1 MNIFFSGSR
10 GSVRYSIYSGDPDG
24 YFSIDPLT
32 GTIRT
37 ASALDHEAHQSVLL
51 NVQAMSG
58 DPPAYGHTQV
68 SGCESPTVSA
78 CQNTCICCHS
88 AASKSGTIGEN
99 VSIFRV
105 GLLSRPRIGRIKNC
119 VSMLGKGKIFSFLSN
134 RPHRFWGQ
142 TCLLND
148 CRDCFTKN

>member
-1 MNIFFSGSR
+1 MCFFAGSR

-51 NVQAMSG
+51 NVQAMTG

-68 SGCESPTVSA
+68 SVCASPTVIV
-78 CQNTCICCHS
+78 CQ
-88 AASKSGTIGEN
+88 
-99 VSIFRV
+99 
-105 GLLSRPRIGRIKNC
+105 
-119 VSMLGKGKIFSFLSN
+119 
-134 RPHRFWGQ
+134 
-142 TCLLND
+142 
-148 CRDCFTKN
+148 

>member
-1 MNIFFSGSR
+1 
-10 GSVRYSIYSGDPDG
+10 VRYSIYSGDPDG

-68 SGCESPTVSA
+68 SGYESPTVSVCQQLSGCESPTVSA
-78 CQNTCICCHS
+78 CQQLSGCESPTVS
-88 AASKSGTIGEN
+88 ACQQLSGFESST
-99 VSIFRV
+99 VSA
-105 GLLSRPRIGRIKNC
+105 
-119 VSMLGKGKIFSFLSN
+119 
-134 RPHRFWGQ
+134 
-142 TCLLND
+142 
-148 CRDCFTKN
+148 CRQL

>member
-1 MNIFFSGSR
+1 MRQEFFCNDKMNFFSGSR

-37 ASALDHEAHQSVLL
+37 ASVLDHEAHQSVLL

-68 SGCESPTVSA
+68 SGCASLRVSECQQLSGCESPSHCMSTA
-78 CQNTCICCHS
+78 
-88 AASKSGTIGEN
+88 EW
-99 VSIFRV
+99 
-105 GLLSRPRIGRIKNC
+105 L
-119 VSMLGKGKIFSFLSN
+119 
-134 RPHRFWGQ
+134 
-142 TCLLND
+142 
-148 CRDCFTKN
+148 

>member
-1 MNIFFSGSR
+1 MFAGSR

-32 GTIRT
+32 GSIRT

-68 SGCESPTVSA
+68 SGCGWLCVTYSTGVPT
-78 CQNTCICCHS
+78 N
-88 AASKSGTIGEN
+88 
-99 VSIFRV
+99 FF
-105 GLLSRPRIGRIKNC
+105 SRG
-119 VSMLGKGKIFSFLSN
+119 GGSN
-134 RPHRFWGQ
+134 SVEDRGQ
-142 TCLLND
+142 TE
-148 CRDCFTKN
+148 RGSGV